1 MTSNAMLFVLIAATI
16 AFSAFFYMLKKMPEL
31 DYMDDEERR
40 KYRKNLW
47 IAVLVSWIFAILVLI
62 SD

>member
-1 MTSNAMLFVLIAATI
+1 MTSNAMLFVLIAVTI

>member
-1 MTSNAMLFVLIAATI
+1 MTSNAMLFILIAVTI
-16 AFSAFFYMLKKMPEL
+16 AFSTFFYMLKKMPEL

-47 IAVLVSWIFAILVLI
+47 IAVLVGWIFTILALI

>member
-1 MTSNAMLFVLIAATI
+1 MTSNAMLFVLIAVTI

-40 KYRKNLW
+40 KYHKNLW
-47 IAVLVSWIFAILVLI
+47 IAALVGWIFMIIAFI